1 MFARPKFPV
10 FIDSVVFEFTQ
21 STTATLHAVLQ
32 NEDGSVCSMLDA
44 EIPTG
49 IKSYRWN
56 GLDHLPY
63 GIYTLIF
70 SQGGEEHKMRMVKRV

>member
-1 MFARPKFPV
+1 MFAKPKFPV
-10 FIDSVVFEFTQ
+10 FIDSVVFEFSH
-21 STTATLHAVLQ
+21 STAASLHAELQ
-32 NEDGSVCSMLDA
+32 NEEGSICSKLDA
-44 EIPTG
+44 IIPKG

-70 SQGGEEHKMRMVKRV
+70 SQGDEQHQMRMVKRV